1 MCLFVW
7 VDLKNAADTVVM
19 IPLLYKLFFVRY
31 RVSLDEILEL
41 RKVRCEQYTASHD
54 GKTLARD
61 LPGLAQLFDQDRRA
75 GATYTIACM
84 RLFWQSVCSP
94 SPFSLDPCLLFYKRA
109 CQFSLMGL
117 VISHNISP
125 SSKTLESKSIA
136 KLEAVR

>member
-1 MCLFVW
+1 MMCLFVW

-61 LPGLAQLFDQDRRA
+61 LPGLAQLFDQDRKAR
-75 GATYTIACM
+75 ATYTIAV
-84 RLFWQSVCSP
+84 RLH
-94 SPFSLDPCLLFYKRA
+94 SLSTLVSYFTSA
-109 CQFSLMGL
+109 HVNSL
-117 VISHNISP
+117 
-125 SSKTLESKSIA
+125 
-136 KLEAVR
+136 